1 MRSSMEAF
9 DQVVEEKKTLDEL
22 SSINENDQNLGPN

>member
-9 DQVVEEKKTLDEL
+9 DQVEEKKTLDEL
-22 SSINENDQNLGPN
+22 SSINENDQNLG